1 MSLQKESDMNLNLNE
16 ICKDP
21 LFQLNLAIWMTQSQP
36 STYFYIYP
44 LFYESGINIHSIPK
58 ELAIPPDIRLKIS
71 EQKFDCQ
78 EGAKPDLILETTQA
92 PKKYCLLEC
101 KASSFGVNSRNQ
113 HPIRQC
119 KALLLLAGPIISEV
133 LGSGKRGENEGMLC
147 YFIGPNNSGLMDRT
161 LEILAKEIKDKTNF
175 ETGGFGCF
183 EIRPSKSTIVLEYS
197 EPVKNFL
204 NLVKDS
210 PVDVIKFEEDTDPRP
225 LYLIPYDPNVNQTK
239 EEQEFCR
246 RVLFE
251 RILSHIISNIGS
263 ADIPTSI
270 TFTTAK
276 LLNLATFGVYE
287 IWDDTDAKKHIRK
300 LVKDFLA
307 NVKNSIN
314 VSVRE
319 CLKFEAQKGWIFNIE
334 NKEKQEELLKHL
346 QRFKPENLDLSKKIE
361 PTLFDDLENEL

>member
-1 MSLQKESDMNLNLNE
+1 MSLQKELDMNLNLNV

-44 LFYESGINIHSIPK
+44 LFYESGLNIYSIGP
-58 ELAIPPDIRLKIS
+58 LVALPPDIRLVVSDKIA
-71 EQKFDCQ
+71 CQ
-78 EGAKPDLILETTQA
+78 ESARPDLVLELKE
-92 PKKYCLLEC
+92 KKRLCILEC
-101 KASSFGVNSRNQ
+101 KSSSFGSESSASNQ
-113 HPIRQC
+113 ARTF
-119 KALLLLAGPIISEV
+119 LLLAGPIISEV
-133 LGSGKRGENEGMLC
+133 LGSGKRGENEGILC

-175 ETGGFGCF
+175 ETSRFGCF
-183 EIRPSKSTIVLEYS
+183 EIRPSKSTIALEYS
-197 EPVKNFL
+197 EPIKNFL

-210 PVDVIKFEEDTDPRP
+210 PVDIIKFEEDTDPRP

-270 TFTTAK
+270 TFTTAE

-300 LVKDFLA
+300 LVRDFLI
-307 NVKNSIN
+307 NIKNSMD

-346 QRFKPENLDLSKKIE
+346 QRFKPGNLDLSKKIG
-361 PTLFDDLENEL
+361 PILFDDLENEL